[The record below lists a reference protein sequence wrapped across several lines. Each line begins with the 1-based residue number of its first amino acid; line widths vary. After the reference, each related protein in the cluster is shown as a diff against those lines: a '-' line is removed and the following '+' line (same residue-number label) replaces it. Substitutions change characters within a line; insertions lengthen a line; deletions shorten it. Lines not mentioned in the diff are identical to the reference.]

1 MEILTELFKTAELSA
16 VILIPIIGGIMEA
29 LKIAFNIDK
38 RFLPLLSLILGTL
51 VSVLLSFS
59 LGTPIANAVLLGA
72 ISGLGASG
80 LYDTLKKTPG
90 EGSKNA

>member
-1 MEILTELFKTAELSA
+1 MNYFKILFL
-16 VILIPIIGGIMEA
+16 

-38 RFLPLLSLILGTL
+38 RFLPLLSLVLGTL

-80 LYDTLKKTPG
+80 LYDTLKKTTDG
-90 EGSKNA
+90 GSKNA